1 MSDES
6 VIRQRLE
13 SFRSEVPKLFDSITY
28 SFFCKGELTMNA
40 PPVRLV
46 SR

>member
-13 SFRSEVPKLFDSITY
+13 SFRSEVPKLFDSAV
-28 SFFCKGELTMNA
+28 SSRLCK
-40 PPVRLV
+40 
-46 SR
+46 